1 MLPSVVTKEKR
12 PEAVAMRT
20 ACKIK
25 TNKKKHLKGQSYCP
39 TNVKLLKRHLQY
51 LKITCPKKVK
61 GTAI

>member
-25 TNKKKHLKGQSYCP
+25 TNKKK
-39 TNVKLLKRHLQY
+39 TF
-51 LKITCPKKVK
+51 K
-61 GTAI
+61 GTVLLSYRCIAFKETIARF